1 MNLSPPL
8 FILLEVLLSPFFL
21 FRPLWYKFQSFP
33 NIFICTYFFKKK
45 YIYSDPDFF
54 NRNSEQPTCFKRI
67 LNPIFGYKRL
77 VHQTFPKC
85 FFSPTLFR
93 TNSLASENLCFQR
106 TSFAINWIG
115 ISKSIWG
122 RHLVTISGNS
132 NGCGNGKE
140 GQRSRQKHPQNET
153 FGCNNSR
160 MVGLQFFCSFPF
172 PREFIRE
179 IATLWFHGKKSEIK
193 TEKPVEWDW

>member
-1 MNLSPPL
+1 MIQISIISKHFHVYPL
-8 FILLEVLLSPFFL
+8 FS
-21 FRPLWYKFQSFP
+21 K
-33 NIFICTYFFKKK
+33 NN
-45 YIYSDPDFF
+45 SDPDFLK
-54 NRNSEQPTCFKRI
+54 RKSEQPICFKRV
-67 LNPIFGYKRL
+67 LKLIFRYKGL
-77 VHQTFPKC
+77 FHQTL
-85 FFSPTLFR
+85 FFFTHFFR

-153 FGCNNSR
+153 FGCNNSG
-160 MVGLQFFCSFPF
+160 MVSY
-172 PREFIRE
+172 
-179 IATLWFHGKKSEIK
+179 
-193 TEKPVEWDW
+193 